1 MTDSGYWRR
10 LRLTLTHA
18 LTARLLPLLR
28 AAALG
33 LIAAA
38 PLATSANAQQ
48 QPGATTIQT
57 PNGPIPVQRG
67 SAAAPASQ
75 NQTQNQTQTLS
86 VHVRLVSVFVNVTDS
101 AGAPVPNLTRDNFQI
116 AEDNQPQPIA
126 VFEKQSGVPLS
137 LVLAIDTSGST
148 HKDSSVEQHAARDFV
163 HALIRP
169 VDQLSVYE
177 FNSDVREVVP
187 FTSNVHRIDE
197 GLGSLGRGPA
207 TAFYEAVYLAAQGLG
222 SHSGRKVLVLISDG
236 GNTVSGTTYQ
246 QALEQAQRGEVM
258 IYSIIDVPIEADA
271 GRDTGGE
278 HAMITLSQETG
289 GKYFYADSQHL
300 DEAFRKIS
308 DDLRTQYLLA
318 YYPRQVAQGDLTLA
332 AQRDAY
338 HSISVSLSGLGP
350 DLHYTP
356 LYRTGYYRAVAP

>member
-1 MTDSGYWRR
+1 MLLALACGLPAQAQQPNPPS
-10 LRLTLTHA
+10 TLT
-18 LTARLLPLLR
+18 
-28 AAALG
+28 
-33 LIAAA
+33 
-38 PLATSANAQQ
+38 
-48 QPGATTIQT
+48 
-57 PNGPIPVQRG
+57 
-67 SAAAPASQ
+67 
-75 NQTQNQTQTLS
+75 
-86 VHVRLVSVFVNVTDS
+86 VHVRLVSVFVNVTDP

-116 AEDNQPQPIA
+116 SEDGHPQPIA

-148 HKDSSVEQHAARDFV
+148 HKDFSVEQHAARDFV

-187 FTSNVHRIDE
+187 FTNNVRRIDQ

-207 TAFYEAVYLAAQGLG
+207 TAFYEAVFLASQSL
-222 SHSGRKVLVLISDG
+222 STHNGRKVLVLISDG
-236 GNTVSGTTYQ
+236 GNTVAGTTYQ
-246 QALEQAQRGEVM
+246 QALEQAERGEVM

-300 DEAFRKIS
+300 DDAFRKIS

-318 YYPRQVAQGDLTLA
+318 YSPRRVAEGELTLA
-332 AQRDAY
+332 AQRDAF
-338 HSISVSLSGLGP
+338 HTIGVSLTGLAPG
-350 DLHYTP
+350 LHYTP
-356 LYRTGYYRAVAP
+356 LYRTGYYRSITP